1 MPVCIICSLYGVGAG
16 ALTFSLHSVSVLV
29 PDLTPAIMEEGLCA
43 H

>member
-1 MPVCIICSLYGVGAG
+1 MPACIICSLYGVGAG

-29 PDLTPAIMEEGLCA
+29 PDLTPAVHGGGLVC